1 MIVVMAKS
9 LGARARALDYISRQS
24 GVTLDSAGAASL
36 LGVTRSHVNRL
47 AIDDRTFPRPFT
59 TLAGSRYWWRSG
71 IELWASLHRRS
82 RHEAHGSFGREAA
95 RLLEL
100 AEAAASDL
108 RHSGVGDIHFW
119 LALVDRAAPGVV
131 PKVLGSMGVDRG
143 EVMPAVLRALPVGED
158 DGYPPGLRMNAHVQQ
173 IVGRAAR
180 HSAELRTERI
190 GAAAIALS
198 LLDEWP
204 VSRDMRRPGGGPV
217 TWWLFRRGLDV
228 GELRRRIA
236 RCAADPGAAAQ
247 LDRTALPKRRPPK
260 TRRRPSQL
268 RELAPNPLGHDP
280 WERHPWGSTFARR
293 TTGKSWV
300 EDGRQ
305 YFFFYDRDRYRIRTA
320 DGRPV
325 GYWWQIEPRPKP
337 GRRAKGSKG
346 AVVLPAPS
354 GDVEWPERLAA
365 INRDQ
370 LLARRS
376 RRALAER
383 RPAAV
388 RRPSSRS
395 AKRP

>member
-1 MIVVMAKS
+1 MIIAMAKP
-9 LGARARALDYISRQS
+9 LGARARALDYISSQS
-24 GVTLDSAGAASL
+24 EATLDSDGAASL

-59 TLAGSRYWWRSG
+59 TLAGRRYWWRSG
-71 IELWASLHRRS
+71 IELWASLHRPS
-82 RHEAHGSFGREAA
+82 RHEAHGSFGPEAA

-119 LALVDRAAPGVV
+119 LALVDRAAAGVV
-131 PKVLGSMGVDRG
+131 R
-143 EVMPAVLRALPVGED
+143 AVLESLSVDEAEVRAAILRAYPVGED
-158 DGYPPGLRMNAHVQQ
+158 EGYLPGLRMNAHVQQ

-180 HSAELRTERI
+180 HSAELGTDRV

-204 VSRDMRRPGGGPV
+204 VSRNMRRPGGGPV

-228 GELRRRIA
+228 GELRGRIA
-236 RCAADPGAAAQ
+236 RCAADPGAAAR
-247 LDRTALPKRRPPK
+247 LDRAALPKRRPPR

-268 RELAPNPLGHDP
+268 RDLAANPLGHDP
-280 WERHPWGSTFARR
+280 WDRHPWGSTFARR

-337 GRRAKGSKG
+337 GRPFKGSKG

-365 INRDQ
+365 FRRES
-370 LLARRS
+370 LRARR
-376 RRALAER
+376 RRR
-383 RPAAV
+383 
-388 RRPSSRS
+388 
-395 AKRP
+395 